1 MCQIFTGPF
10 GNPYSF
16 SYTPPFCASVR
27 HRSELQQFAAK
38 DLILNANRE
47 IGDKARV
54 RPKAKPH
61 TSHAG
66 GRRFEFCRAH
76 HSALLYSMGTRRE
89 DYDKLG

>member
-1 MCQIFTGPF
+1 VCQTFTGPF

-54 RPKAKPH
+54 TPEGKTAYFTRRRSQVRVLPRP
-61 TSHAG
+61 
-66 GRRFEFCRAH
+66 
-76 HSALLYSMGTRRE
+76 ALDSMGCIS
-89 DYDKLG
+89 GS